1 MGEIGP
7 HLVYLDTVINNTL
20 PNMFTQYK
28 DLVHKRV
35 SVREQNVNLQEEVRL
50 LEAKHASLQAAADT
64 YDREF
69 LDRGGKTPPSTFWTR
84 RGFQT
89 FQDWLLGALFLIYA
103 LVSLGLLSYVLLYSK
118 KKIQGGATVLVTA
131 VILGV
136 IMVGVIS
143 RFA

>member
-1 MGEIGP
+1 MGDTDA
-7 HLVYLDTVINNTL
+7 HLAFMKTIVTQTL
-20 PNMFTQYK
+20 PNMYGQYT
-28 DLVHKRV
+28 DLVDKRTTL
-35 SVREQNVNLQEEVRL
+35 RAQNTAVQEEVRE

-89 FQDWLLGALFLIYA
+89 FHDWLLGALFLVYA
-103 LVSLGLLSYVLLYSK
+103 LVSLALLTYVLFYSK
-118 KKIQGGATVLVTA
+118 KKLQGGAIVLATA

-136 IMVGVIS
+136 ILVGVIS

>member
-1 MGEIGP
+1 MGEIGA
-7 HLVYLDTVINNTL
+7 YLTYLKTVVDQTL

-28 DLVHKRV
+28 DLDNKRM
-35 SVREQNVNLQEEVRL
+35 SIQSQNATLQEEVRL

-89 FQDWLLGALFLIYA
+89 FQDWLLGALFLVYGM
-103 LVSLGLLSYVLLYSK
+103 VSLGLLSYVLLYSK
-118 KKIQGGATVLVTA
+118 KKIQGSVIVILTA

>member
-1 MGEIGP
+1 MGEIGA
-7 HLVYLDTVINNTL
+7 YLTYLKTVVDQTL

-28 DLVHKRV
+28 DLDNKRM
-35 SVREQNVNLQEEVRL
+35 SIQAQNATLQEEVRL

-89 FQDWLLGALFLIYA
+89 FHDWLLGALFLIYA